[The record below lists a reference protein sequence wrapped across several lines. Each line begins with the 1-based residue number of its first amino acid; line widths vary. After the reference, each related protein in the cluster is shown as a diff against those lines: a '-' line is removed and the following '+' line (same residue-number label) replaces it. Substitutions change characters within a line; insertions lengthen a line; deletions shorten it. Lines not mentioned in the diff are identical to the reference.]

1 MGGNHEVEVRRRGVV
16 DRIEEE
22 VAVVFLEDGNAAF
35 LPRTVLPPG
44 SVEGSDIEIAVRL
57 RTARDRRAGRRV
69 TGRSEESS

>member
-1 MGGNHEVEVRRRGVV
+1 MRRRGVV

-44 SVEGSDIEIAVRL
+44 SMEGSDIELTVRL
-57 RTARDRRAGRRV
+57 RTTRERRSGRRIPE
-69 TGRSEESS
+69 RSEDGP

>member
-1 MGGNHEVEVRRRGVV
+1 MGADDAPQVRRRGVV

-44 SVEGSDIEIAVRL
+44 STEGSGIEISVRL
-57 RTARDRRAGRRV
+57 RPRRREGREDRTDADP
-69 TGRSEESS
+69 